1 MPMSSET
8 EAAVEKII
16 ALARD
21 KRKHKAESTE
31 QATDWPAPKE
41 LPTKLARVAPFDI
54 EFLPPS
60 IAPWVADIS
69 ERLQCPPD
77 FVAITALT
85 ALGSLSGR
93 RVGIKPQQKTDWIE
107 VPNIWGAFIGKPG
120 LLKSPAMMEALKPL
134 HHLEAEAAKAHAQAL
149 IDHQTALAEFKLH
162 KSVKES
168 VLKDQLKKHVAEK
181 IVSLGSVSSLKDMIK
196 DAQKEDPLGRG
207 AGPEEPR
214 AVRYRTNDSSYE
226 AIGELLVAN
235 PTGVLVEL
243 DELVSLLKHL
253 DREEQC
259 VARGF
264 YLSGWSG
271 QQSYTFDRIGRGHI
285 HIEAVCIGVLGNTQ
299 PTKIAEY
306 VRRANAD
313 GAGGDG
319 LIQRFGALAWPHEP
333 VDWKN
338 VDE

>member
-1 MPMSSET
+1 MSSET

-85 ALGSLSGR
+85 ALGSLIGR

-149 IDHQTALAEFKLH
+149 IDHQAALAEFKLQ

-168 VLKDQLKKHVAEK
+168 VLKDQLKNTSRRRWLALA
-181 IVSLGSVSSLKDMIK
+181 VSLRL
-196 DAQKEDPLGRG
+196 
-207 AGPEEPR
+207 
-214 AVRYRTNDSSYE
+214 RT
-226 AIGELLVAN
+226 
-235 PTGVLVEL
+235 
-243 DELVSLLKHL
+243 
-253 DREEQC
+253 
-259 VARGF
+259 
-264 YLSGWSG
+264 
-271 QQSYTFDRIGRGHI
+271 
-285 HIEAVCIGVLGNTQ
+285 
-299 PTKIAEY
+299 
-306 VRRANAD
+306 
-313 GAGGDG
+313 
-319 LIQRFGALAWPHEP
+319 
-333 VDWKN
+333 
-338 VDE
+338 